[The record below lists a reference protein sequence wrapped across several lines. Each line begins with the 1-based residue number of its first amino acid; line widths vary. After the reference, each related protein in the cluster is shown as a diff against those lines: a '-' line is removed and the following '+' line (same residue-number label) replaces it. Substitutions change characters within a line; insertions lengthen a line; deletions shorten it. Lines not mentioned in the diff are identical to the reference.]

1 MVHMKENYKDG
12 NKALDMFTIP
22 AHETLVELLVTA
34 FFPTYELQA
43 TLVTIS
49 VRFTAP
55 TYHT

>member
-1 MVHMKENYKDG
+1 MKENYKDG